1 MWLRNWDNIQVIKMT
16 GAVETTATSE
26 FGDNSIA
33 LKSCEGEIFTG
44 YTPMF
49 CGLAIY
55 GQGYDDTNILDNH
68 SNSNRQGNYNS
79 ANITNLN
86 LNGYW
91 NTATNYTDFSTKFTR
106 LDSKDYAN
114 LEEYRQYN
122 ATTTGI
128 VLLVGS
134 GQTAETYNDYCL
146 ETEVSNLS
154 HVSYGITGLKKDS
167 IEKRWYGYITRT
179 FKNDTSENIQVSE
192 IVIYMMLQSANG
204 SSYKAQKPVCVYR
217 QVIDP
222 VTIAPTE
229 IQTFSIRI
237 ELPANG

>member
-16 GAVETTATSE
+16 GTIETTATSE
-26 FGDNSIA
+26 FGDNSVA
-33 LKSCEGEIFTG
+33 LKSCDGEIFTG

-49 CGLAIY
+49 CGMAIY
-55 GQGYDDTNILDNH
+55 GQGYSDTNIHDNRY
-68 SNSNRQGNYNS
+68 NGNYPGYYNS
-79 ANITNLN
+79 VNITNLN
-86 LNGYW
+86 LNGHW

-106 LDSKDYAN
+106 FDSKDRAN
-114 LEEYRQYN
+114 NEQYLQYN

-134 GQTAETYNDYCL
+134 GQTAETYDDYCL

-154 HVSYGITGLKKDS
+154 HVSYGVTSLRKDS
-167 IEKRWYGYITRT
+167 IEKKWYGYVTRT

-192 IVIYMMLQSANG
+192 IVIYIMLQSAYDN
-204 SSYKAQKPVCVYR
+204 SYKLQKPVCVYR

>member
-1 MWLRNWDNIQVIKMT
+1 MWLRNWDNIQVIKIT

-33 LKSCEGEIFTG
+33 LKSCEGEVFTG

-49 CGLAIY
+49 CGLVTDYQAYQDINIHNTK
-55 GQGYDDTNILDNH
+55 YDSYNG
-68 SNSNRQGNYNS
+68 RYNS
-79 ANITNLN
+79 GMITNLN
-86 LNGYW
+86 LNGCW
-91 NTATNYTDFSTKFTR
+91 SEAVNYADFSTRFTR
-106 LDSKDYAN
+106 FDSKDNAN
-114 LEEYRQYN
+114 SESYRQYN
-122 ATTTGI
+122 AATTGI

-146 ETEVSNLS
+146 ETEISNLS
-154 HVSYGITGLKKDS
+154 HVSYGITSLKKDNT
-167 IEKRWYGYITRT
+167 EKKWYGYVTRT

-192 IVIYMMLQSANG
+192 IVIYIMLQSAYS
-204 SSYKAQKPVCVYR
+204 SSYKSQKPVCVYR